1 MSRVSGLSPGHPK
14 VQGSVACRANA
25 CKTPPSVVEIALRI
39 FQVDAFTAT
48 RFTGNP
54 AIVVLDADGQNEA
67 TLSAVAREFSHAE
80 VAFVFAANGADHDV
94 RLRFFNSRKEA
105 PFVGHA
111 TVAAHTV
118 LLTLGRRGDG
128 VCRQHSGTGI
138 IEVTARAESAAA
150 DAGTLIEFRQTVPEL
165 DTPLPFK
172 TTLRVAEALRVQ
184 ATQLHEVMP
193 ARVARKG
200 GTRLLVPVADP
211 RPLDTLAPNND
222 TLLALGNELGVDG
235 FFVFALNRSSDPWS
249 TESRMFC
256 PALGIPED
264 PVSGNAHSMLAAYL
278 WDLGQFGKNST
289 AFMGHQGRQ
298 MNRPGRVSVKLEVDQ
313 GNLVATHLGALTQLE
328 LKSSPIARQPE
339 RALEQGLERRQRPAN
354 PTSGRPR
361 RLRLWPSRPSRC
373 SLPRPDCRRQTQLE
387 LWTIASWHRRH
398 RPSRRPG
405 LSPWPAS
412 CWISC
417 SARRCGSESQ

>member
-1 MSRVSGLSPGHPK
+1 
-14 VQGSVACRANA
+14 
-25 CKTPPSVVEIALRI
+25 LRI
-39 FQVDAFTAT
+39 FQVDAFTTT

-54 AIVVLDADGQNEA
+54 ATVVLDADGQSDA
-67 TLSAVAREFSHAE
+67 TLLAVAREYSHAE
-80 VAFVFAANGADHDV
+80 VAFVFAANAADHDL

-138 IEVTARAESAAA
+138 IEVAARAESAAA
-150 DAGTLIEFRQTVPEL
+150 DAGTLIEFRQTVPQL

-184 ATQLHEVMP
+184 ATQLHEIMP

-200 GTRLLVPVADP
+200 GTRLLVPVADS

-313 GNLVATHLGALTQLE
+313 ASLVATHIGGTAVIVSEGTLAL
-328 LKSSPIARQPE
+328 
-339 RALEQGLERRQRPAN
+339 
-354 PTSGRPR
+354 
-361 RLRLWPSRPSRC
+361 
-373 SLPRPDCRRQTQLE
+373 
-387 LWTIASWHRRH
+387 
-398 RPSRRPG
+398 
-405 LSPWPAS
+405 
-412 CWISC
+412 
-417 SARRCGSESQ
+417 